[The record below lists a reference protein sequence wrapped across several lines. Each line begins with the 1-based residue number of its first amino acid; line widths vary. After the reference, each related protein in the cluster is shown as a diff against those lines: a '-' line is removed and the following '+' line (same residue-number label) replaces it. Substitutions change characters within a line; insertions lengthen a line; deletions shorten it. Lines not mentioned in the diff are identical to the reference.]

1 MRGGGLGQAP
11 ALIKISGSYLCHA
24 RPPSRRIYLRR
35 RFI

>member
-11 ALIKISGSYLCHA
+11 ALIKISGSQFGHA
-24 RPPSRRIYLRR
+24 QPPSRLIYLRR